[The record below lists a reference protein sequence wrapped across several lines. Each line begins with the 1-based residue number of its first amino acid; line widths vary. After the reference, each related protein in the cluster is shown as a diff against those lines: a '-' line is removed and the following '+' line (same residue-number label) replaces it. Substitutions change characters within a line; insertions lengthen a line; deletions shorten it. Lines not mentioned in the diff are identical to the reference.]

1 MVKTGIKHMD
11 TIIDNVV
18 RFVKSEDKIIAAG
31 FIGSLATDGFSRLS
45 DIDLWIIT
53 EDDDLVEVRNGIEE
67 KAKKLPG
74 FVIGDYYNLNFKATD
89 KKDTY
94 WCYLTDKLV
103 NLDIFIEA
111 KSNLIPWF
119 GCQNMPIIKDKQN
132 TLGKIKKKSLSK
144 KETEPVGKKEFRHF
158 LLSQRGDFIYAPLK
172 FFQGSKREGIGNVKH
187 VFMLLMDFK
196 KRLEGV
202 YILHYRKVEEK
213 LSKSELELL
222 DKINMLRP
230 TKSDLKK
237 GLELNWQLMKKL
249 DRIYEKRHG
258 KLDLKEFDKRLWNCI
273 DELLNSKY

>member
-1 MVKTGIKHMD
+1 MD
-11 TIIDNVV
+11 TIINNVV
-18 RFVKSEDKIIAAG
+18 ELVHSEDKIIAAG
-31 FIGSLATDGFSRLS
+31 FIGSLATGDFSKLS

-53 EDDDLVEVRNGIEE
+53 EDDDFLEVRKRTE
-67 KAKKLPG
+67 KMAKKLPG
-74 FVIGDYYNLNFKATD
+74 FVIGDYYHHHFEVTQ
-89 KKDTY
+89 KKDVY

-103 NLDIFIEA
+103 NLDFFIES
-111 KSNLIPWF
+111 KSILKPWF
-119 GCQNMPIIKDKQN
+119 GCQNMLIIKDKRN
-132 TLGKIKKKSLSK
+132 TLGRIKTKSSLK
-144 KETEPVGKKEFRHF
+144 KEAEPVTKKEFRHF

-187 VFMLLMDFK
+187 VFKLLMDFK

-213 LSKSELELL
+213 LLKSELELL
-222 DKINMLRP
+222 DKMNMLRP

-237 GLELNWQLMKKL
+237 GLELNWQLIKKL
-249 DRIYEKRHG
+249 DKIYEKRYS